1 MDKNSILENMVGC
14 VLAQKGWGKSNMI
27 PKKEIFILKRWWW
40 FCNMP
45 TSFTAQP
52 RHSRVQQWSDT
63 KGLISTMALWSFPLL
78 HSSKTDRIK
87 SFLLLK
93 LWREET
99 EKLNKQHQKR
109 PTKSNRTYPCS
120 WIMKEMIQFYILVT
134 FYWRN
139 RSITL
144 NLRA

>member
-1 MDKNSILENMVGC
+1 MDNNSIIKNVVAC
-14 VLAQKGWGKSNMI
+14 VPAQKAWGKSCMI
-27 PKKEIFILKRWWW
+27 PKKALFILERWWW
-40 FCNMP
+40 FCNIP
-45 TSFTAQP
+45 TPFTAQP
-52 RHSRVQQWSDT
+52 RPSRVREWSDT
-63 KGLISTMALWSFPLL
+63 KGLISVLVFWSFPRL
-78 HSSKTDRIK
+78 HSTKTDRIK

-93 LWREET
+93 LWKEET

-120 WIMKEMIQFYILVT
+120 WVMKAMILFYILVT

>member
-1 MDKNSILENMVGC
+1 MDKKSIIENVVACVSTQTARGKSLMMTKKEVFILE
-14 VLAQKGWGKSNMI
+14 
-27 PKKEIFILKRWWW
+27 RWWW

-52 RHSRVQQWSDT
+52 RHSRVRQWSDT
-63 KGLISTMALWSFPLL
+63 KGLISTMALWSFLLL

-99 EKLNKQHQKR
+99 EKLNKHHQKR
-109 PTKSNRTYPCS
+109 PSKSKRTYPCS
-120 WIMKEMIQFYILVT
+120 WIMKAMILFYISVT

>member
-1 MDKNSILENMVGC
+1 MDKKLLIENVVAC
-14 VLAQKGWGKSNMI
+14 VSTQKAWGKSFMMT
-27 PKKEIFILKRWWW
+27 KKEVFTLERWWW

-45 TSFTAQP
+45 TPFTAQP
-52 RHSRVQQWSDT
+52 RPSRVREWLDT
-63 KGLISTMALWSFPLL
+63 KGLVSTMVFWSFPPL
-78 HSSKTDRIK
+78 HSTKTDRIK

-99 EKLNKQHQKR
+99 EKLNKHHQKR
-109 PTKSNRTYPCS
+109 PSKSNRTYPCF
-120 WIMKEMIQFYILVT
+120 WIMKAMILFYILVT
-134 FYWRN
+134 FYWQN